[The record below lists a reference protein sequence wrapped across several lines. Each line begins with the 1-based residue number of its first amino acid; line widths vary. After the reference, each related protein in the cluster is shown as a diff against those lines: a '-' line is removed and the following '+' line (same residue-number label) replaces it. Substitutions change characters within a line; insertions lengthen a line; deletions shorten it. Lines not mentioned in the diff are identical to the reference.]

1 MLVTILLAAIL
12 NTQPDGYVL
21 ITAKGT
27 LVEDGS
33 FNVQE
38 ISAIREAYGPDV
50 FWFRSSGR
58 SYIIR
63 DVAVLKQIDALF
75 DPQRVLGDKQGGLGQ
90 KQAALGRKQAALGR
104 QQAELGYAQ
113 ASARDEATQRR
124 LSASQ
129 EELGREQEA
138 LGNIQNALGNK
149 QEELSREIRE
159 KLGTL
164 TKEWIRT
171 GEAKPLS

>member
-75 DPQRVLGDKQGGLGQ
+75 DPQRVLGDKQGASVRSRRRWGGNRPRSAGSRRSSDTLRHRRATKRRSGGCPRARRSS
-90 KQAALGRKQAALGR
+90 AANRRPSATSRTPSETNRKSSAAR
-104 QQAELGYAQ
+104 F
-113 ASARDEATQRR
+113 ARSSER
-124 LSASQ
+124 
-129 EELGREQEA
+129 
-138 LGNIQNALGNK
+138 
-149 QEELSREIRE
+149 
-159 KLGTL
+159 
-164 TKEWIRT
+164 
-171 GEAKPLS
+171 

>member
-104 QQAELGYAQ
+104 QQAE
-113 ASARDEATQRR
+113 
-124 LSASQ
+124 
-129 EELGREQEA
+129 
-138 LGNIQNALGNK
+138 
-149 QEELSREIRE
+149 
-159 KLGTL
+159 
-164 TKEWIRT
+164 
-171 GEAKPLS
+171 